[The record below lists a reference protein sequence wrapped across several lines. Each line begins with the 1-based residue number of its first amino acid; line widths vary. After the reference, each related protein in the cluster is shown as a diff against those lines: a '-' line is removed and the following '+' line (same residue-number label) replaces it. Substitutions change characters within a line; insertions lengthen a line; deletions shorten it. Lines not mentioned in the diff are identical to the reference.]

1 MKGTDQAGSLGPDGV
16 NRMVRDIRLFEKSL
30 GEKKIFIEESVASS
44 KKKLERSI
52 ATNKKMKVGEIIT
65 INDIHLL
72 SPGDGLKW
80 SEKDKLIGKTII
92 KDIEKDEILYSEYF
106 N

>member
-1 MKGTDQAGSLGPDGV
+1 
-16 NRMVRDIRLFEKSL
+16 
-30 GEKKIFIEESVASS
+30 
-44 KKKLERSI
+44 
-52 ATNKKMKVGEIIT
+52 MKVGEIIT